1 MLLLLYGLIVQV
13 EAHGLSDTVRQLVPA
28 TYDEPG
34 HIVKRREMSVPV
46 VHILPAGPLVKV
58 PTYTT
63 LMLEL

>member
-13 EAHGLSDTVRQLVPA
+13 EARGLSDTIRRLVSA
-28 TYDEPG
+28 NFDEPG

-46 VHILPAGPLVKV
+46 VHILPAGPMVRV
-58 PTYTT
+58 PTYTM